1 MQIAY
6 ARVSTLDQNLD
17 LQTDALE
24 KAGCEKIFTERLSGA
39 RSDRPV
45 LAEALEFLR
54 TGDSLVVWRLDRLA
68 RSVADLIQIVKDLEA
83 KGIGLTSLTEGI
95 DTKSGPGRLV
105 FHVFAALA
113 EFERML
119 LRERTAAGLKA
130 ARDRGR
136 IGGRPR
142 LMTPDKVVAAR
153 KLMGTGMSAREVATA
168 VGVSLPTLYRHLSG
182 GANAA

>member
-45 LAEALEFLR
+45 LAEMLEFLR
-54 TGDSLVVWRLDRLA
+54 PGDTLVVWRLDRLA
-68 RSVADLIQIVKDLEA
+68 RSVADLIRIVKDLESR
-83 KGIGLTSLTEGI
+83 GIGFTSLSEGI
-95 DTKSGPGRLV
+95 DTRSGTGRLV
-105 FHVFAALA
+105 FHIFAALA
-113 EFERML
+113 EFERYL
-119 LRERTAAGLKA
+119 IKERTVAGLKA

-142 LMTPDKVVAAR
+142 LMTVDKLAAAR
-153 KLMGTGMSAREVATA
+153 KLIGSGMSAREVAAA
-168 VGVSLPTLYRHLSG
+168 VGASLPTLYRHLAA
-182 GANAA
+182 GADAS